1 MPALP
6 AGGKNSASV
15 VRLRGLVPPRL
26 QSIYNQLEEALRRIK
41 RELGVRLAYPD
52 IGAAL
57 DAMER
62 ENSQC
67 SG

>member
-1 MPALP
+1 MLSFM
-6 AGGKNSASV
+6 GESR
-15 VRLRGLVPPRL
+15 RLA
-26 QSIYNQLEEALRRIK
+26 NRRIK

-52 IGAAL
+52 VAVAL
-57 DAMER
+57 EAMER